1 MRLAVTGATGFV
13 GGAVAAAARADG
25 WTVVTLGRRPGAD
38 LRWDITTGPLPDP
51 PAVDAVVHCAG
62 AVSDTAHRAA
72 LVAANV
78 TGTRHVLASFPH
90 ARFVHVSTAS
100 VYDPRR
106 PTVAAREDTAPVGRY
121 PDAYGASKAA
131 AERAVRAARPDA
143 VVLRP
148 HAVYGP
154 GDPTLLPR
162 VLGAVRGGTLYAVG
176 RGDQRISLTA
186 VANLARACLLAAA
199 SDAEGVF
206 NVADAEPVLLADALA
221 AVLVERGIAARVRFV
236 PLAVAWPLALAVE
249 TVHRLGGPAP
259 RITRYAA
266 VHLARE
272 RTLDLTAA
280 RTVLGYRPEP
290 TSFAGCA
297 TW

>member
-1 MRLAVTGATGFV
+1 MGSEMCIRD
-13 GGAVAAAARADG
+13 RA
-25 WTVVTLGRRPGAD
+25 
-38 LRWDITTGPLPDP
+38 GPLRGA

-62 AVSDTAHRAA
+62 AVSDTARRAA

-78 TGTRHVLASFPH
+78 AGTRHVLASFPR

-106 PTVAAREDTAPVGRY
+106 PTVNAREDAAPVARY

-131 AERAVRAARPDA
+131 AERVVRVVRPDA
-143 VVLRP
+143 VILRP

-154 GDPTLLPR
+154 GDPSLLPR
-162 VLGAVRGGTLYAVG
+162 VLGAVRGATLYAVG
-176 RGDQRISLTA
+176 PGDQRISLTA
-186 VANLARACLLAAA
+186 VGNLARACLLAVETDA
-199 SDAEGVF
+199 SGVF
-206 NVADAEPVLLADALA
+206 NVADAEPVRLADALA
-221 AVLVERGIAARVRFV
+221 AVLAERGIDARVRFV
-236 PLAVAWPLALAVE
+236 PLTVAWPLALAAE
-249 TVHRLGGPAP
+249 TAHRLGAGPP
-259 RITRYAA
+259 RVTRYAA

-290 TSFAGCA
+290 TSFAGA
-297 TW
+297 GAW